1 MGGAQ
6 QSVPSILE
14 SIKFEVGFF
23 KDFER
28 SMLRFQ
34 DWDSNVLLVTSLSL
48 QLLFFDGL
56 IIVFF
61 S

>member
-23 KDFER
+23 EDFER
-28 SMLRFQ
+28 SILRFQ
-34 DWDSNVLLVTSLSL
+34 DWEVTFYL
-48 QLLFFDGL
+48 
-56 IIVFF
+56 
-61 S
+61 